1 MSGTQGINATELVRN
16 YNMSVFIHS
25 ALQLCSK
32 LQISSPVLPDLYG
45 GSAMF
50 DTVPEV
56 KIIAIAH

>member
-1 MSGTQGINATELVRN
+1 
-16 YNMSVFIHS
+16 MSVFIHS